1 MADRSCVVIIDGG
14 RVLMVQQTYKGERF
28 WTFPG
33 GGIEPGET
41 PETAAQREV
50 KEEVGLEVVI
60 VGLLYQA
67 PRRTSA
73 GTYYCYLGRRTG
85 GSGVLR
91 REPRV
96 SDAGE
101 IHAAS
106 WFSLEQVREHPE
118 VAQIMPL
125 LAELARPTTP

>member
-1 MADRSCVVIIDGG
+1 MADPSCVVIIEDG
-14 RVLMVQQTYKGERF
+14 RVLMVQQTYQGERF

-41 PETAAQREV
+41 PEMAARREA

-60 VGLLYQA
+60 IGLLYQ
-67 PRRTSA
+67 PTRRTST

-85 GSGVLR
+85 GSGALR
-91 REPRV
+91 LEPRV
-96 SDAGE
+96 SDAEE
-101 IHAAS
+101 IHAAC

-118 VAQIMPL
+118 VAQIRVL
-125 LAELARPTTP
+125 LAELFL